1 MVMIHPHLWFTDK
14 AEEAARFYVSLF
26 PDSRIDEVSIQ
37 PGDSPSGPEGSVK
50 IVEFTLAGQ
59 PFMAMDAGPFDPF
72 NHAISLMIEVD
83 TQEEVDRLHAALAEG
98 GEIEPCGW
106 VKDRYGVIWQVTPKM
121 LLEGSKS
128 SDKEAARRMIAA
140 MMTMKKLD
148 IAALQKAFDGA

>member
-72 NHAISLMIEVD
+72 NHAVSLMIEVD

>member
-1 MVMIHPHLWFTDK
+1 
-14 AEEAARFYVSLF
+14 
-26 PDSRIDEVSIQ
+26 
-37 PGDSPSGPEGSVK
+37 
-50 IVEFTLAGQ
+50 
-59 PFMAMDAGPFDPF
+59 MAMNAGPFDPF

-121 LLEGSKS
+121 LLEGAKS
-128 SDKEAARRMIAA
+128 PDREAARRMIAA

-148 IAALQKAFDGA
+148 IAALQKAFDGS

>member
-1 MVMIHPHLWFTDK
+1 MIHPHLWFADK

-59 PFMAMDAGPFDPF
+59 PFMAMNAGPFDPF

-83 TQEEVDRLHAALAEG
+83 TQEEVDRLHAALADG

-121 LLEGSKS
+121 LLEGAKS
-128 SDKEAARRMIAA
+128 PDKAAARRMIAA

-148 IAALQKAFDGA
+148 IAALQKAFDGS